1 MKTVQDIIQV
11 IKGVTVTG
19 PADVAVSHITAD
31 SREVKAGSLFIC
43 LTGAHVNGHDY
54 IEKAIAG
61 GAVAVLVSQPVTV
74 PAGIAV
80 LTVADT
86 RVAMQQCV
94 PFFMI
99 ILVVK
104 CV

>member
-1 MKTVQDIIQV
+1 MKTVQDIIDV
-11 IKGVTVTG
+11 IKEVTVTG
-19 PADVAVSHITAD
+19 PTDVAVSHITAD
-31 SREVKAGSLFIC
+31 SRDVKAGSLFIC

-54 IEKAIAG
+54 VAKAIEA
-61 GAVAVLVSQPVTV
+61 GAVAVLVSQPVAV

-94 PFFMI
+94 PFFMT
-99 ILVVK
+99 ILAVR
-104 CV
+104 CA